1 MIRKEDVYRIGKIGK
16 PHGVKGE
23 LSFYFED
30 DIFDRTDADYLIL
43 EVDGILVPFFFEE
56 YRFRSDET
64 ALVTFS
70 NICTQQQARE
80 LTGCEV
86 FFPRVLDDTTNQIS
100 SWAQIIG
107 FRLIDVQTNQEIG
120 KIVGIDNSTI
130 NILFELDNGRL
141 LPAHDDFI
149 KDIDTK
155 QQIIKIDLPDGLLG
169 L

>member
-43 EVDGILVPFFFEE
+43 EVDGILVPFFFEA

-86 FFPRVLDDTTNQIS
+86 FFPRALDDTTNQIS

-107 FRLIDVQTNQEIG
+107 FSVMDVQTNQEIG
-120 KIVGIDNSTI
+120 KIVSIDNSTI

-155 QQIIKIDLPDGLLG
+155 QQIIKIDLPNGLLG

>member
-30 DIFDRTDADYLIL
+30 DIFDCTDADYLIL

-56 YRFRSDET
+56 YRFRGDET

-86 FFPRVLDDTTNQIS
+86 FFPRALDDTTNQIS

-120 KIVGIDNSTI
+120 KIVSIDNSTI